1 MGETKENN
9 LRTLL
14 SLFKGHYGAL
24 AGSVFFFIIKH
35 SPTWV
40 LPIVTANIIN
50 AVTDHNGNITKILIL
65 NTILMI
71 AVLVQNIPTNYIHTW
86 LYAKT
91 VRTVEKELREALVC
105 KLQQLSITYHKEMQ
119 SGRLQSKI
127 MRDVEQIQNLASQ
140 IFISLVTIILNIGV
154 SFGVVIFKSR
164 IVFLFFL
171 CTIPVSVLIIVGFKG
186 KIKTHNRAFR
196 KEMEETSAKVMEM
209 VEMIQTYF
217 SSISWVAFQI
227 FQVFCL
233 VFTAYIAWK
242 GIIGVGDITLY
253 QTYFSSIV
261 AQIASIVTLLPI
273 IAKGLESVE
282 SIGDVLCANDIEDNR
297 RKKKIV
303 DLKGEITFQ
312 DVSFTYKGDEKPV
325 LSHLNFKI
333 QPGETVAFAGGSGSG
348 KTTILN
354 LAIGFLKADSGQ
366 VLVDGNDLMEL
377 DLHSYRKQIAVVP
390 QQSILFT
397 GTLRENITY
406 GSESISEEQLWNVI
420 RAANL
425 EEVVQKLPDGLDTM
439 ITEHGE
445 NLSGGQRQRISIARA
460 FLRNP
465 KILILDEATSALDS
479 ISEKKI
485 QDSIQKLVKGRTTL
499 IVAHRLSTIRN
510 ADRIAVIEKGNVLE
524 CGSYEELIEK
534 KGAFYRMEK
543 M

>member
-1 MGETKENN
+1 MGETKENNIQQTSEQDLWQEEAAMMHIFSRNRKNN

-71 AVLVQNIPTNYIHTW
+71 VFLVQNIPTNYIHTW

-140 IFISLVTIILNIGV
+140 IFISLLTIILNIG
-154 SFGVVIFKSR
+154 
-164 IVFLFFL
+164 
-171 CTIPVSVLIIVGFKG
+171 
-186 KIKTHNRAFR
+186 
-196 KEMEETSAKVMEM
+196 
-209 VEMIQTYF
+209 
-217 SSISWVAFQI
+217 
-227 FQVFCL
+227 
-233 VFTAYIAWK
+233 
-242 GIIGVGDITLY
+242 
-253 QTYFSSIV
+253 
-261 AQIASIVTLLPI
+261 
-273 IAKGLESVE
+273 
-282 SIGDVLCANDIEDNR
+282 
-297 RKKKIV
+297 
-303 DLKGEITFQ
+303 
-312 DVSFTYKGDEKPV
+312 
-325 LSHLNFKI
+325 
-333 QPGETVAFAGGSGSG
+333 
-348 KTTILN
+348 
-354 LAIGFLKADSGQ
+354 

>member
-209 VEMIQTYF
+209 VDMIQTYF

-242 GIIGVGDITLY
+242 RIIGVGDITLY